1 MAVSPPGPRLRLL
14 RDLRD
19 HLLGPAGGPFEY
31 LEDSPRGLYVTG
43 VLSPETSDPEYRT
56 IPPDEP
62 GLLDSAAAGIDEEE
76 QEDVELGPSW
86 LSPALNPDRLP
97 RSFGLTFA
105 VPEGTGLNICVSW
118 GVYRRQ
124 GSGWRRHPRA
134 VVLPD
139 PVIARPGPPLSVPL
153 SQAGP
158 CSTDDAVAEV
168 AVRVLM
174 RRFENRVMVTVYVLN
189 AMRGSWQDV
198 ERHVFQPQIRVRA
211 GAELLSV
218 ETRVAQA
225 TDPETR
231 RLEFLQRELTVKARG
246 HLCSAVWKEIDP
258 EAQVLDVLDA
268 DEDPFRWADGELLP
282 EDLRRRFR
290 PATVRTEFLPALPVP
305 TPVVEWPPEYRPEP
319 CLSAARLAECWE
331 PQQLRRA
338 LEPLLSAYERWVTA
352 IESRVQE
359 MRAAGDDATGVAG
372 ELVSRCR
379 QMARRMR
386 AGMDLLCNDEDVRL
400 AFCFANRA
408 VELQHSWAHRGR
420 PGSDFHWR
428 PFQIAFLLATI
439 ESVVNP
445 DSPDRDVCDLLWV
458 PTGTG
463 KTEAYLGLAAFT
475 LAWRRRR
482 AVRTGRSGAGTTVI
496 SRYTLRLLTLQQFRR
511 TLRLVTACEFL
522 RVYGAARGAPVG
534 WRPARCEKDD
544 DFIWGTTRF
553 SLGLW
558 VGGNVTPNRLESIP
572 RPGRRPLWG
581 ALDVLKADR
590 GGQEDPAQVH
600 ECPACGSPLAVHEL
614 PAGTHTVHLVTD
626 IGPSR
631 VSDVR
636 HDVDRRLREKA
647 PDGIEVVGSRWVT
660 HGNPGYATLSLQ
672 MTCSRR
678 IVGRD
683 LDAWLN
689 DALGDSARPV
699 CARPS
704 RPGYFLREVARS
716 GVHSRPEP
724 CDFDIFCPN
733 PECPLNRDVLWA
745 EGVPVDDGLVDAWV
759 LRTGHRHRE
768 LTGRHPLERL
778 QCHELVLPG
787 RAEKVAAPDGQC
799 FRMTPAFT
807 WPGPLGRE
815 NERIERVFQS
825 LRIPV
830 PAYTVDEQVYGR
842 CPSIVI
848 ATVDK
853 FARLAFEPRAGAMFG
868 AVDRYHPRLGY
879 FRDPPDREPTPRGH
893 AVRVGRLEPPDLI
906 IQDELHLLEG
916 PLGSLVGLYETA
928 VDRLC
933 RVHPSGPGPKY
944 VASTATI
951 RQAEEHVESLFAR
964 RVALFPPHGL
974 EWGDRFFVRDV
985 VCSVLDE
992 DSAGR
997 LYVGFCAPGR
1007 GPLTPLLRA
1016 VARLLQSAYEVRL
1029 EMGDGAADPYWTLV
1043 IYFNAVRELAGARA
1057 LYRQDIPE
1065 WIGLRLAA
1073 GNVARRARRL
1083 EDYDPFVIEL
1093 SSRQDSGELPRIL
1106 AQLERHLPGEATDAV
1121 FATSMFGTGVDV
1133 GRLSLML
1140 VDGQPKT
1147 TSAYVQASGRVG
1159 RVRGGLV
1166 VTFLRASRPRDLSHY
1181 EFFCGYHSR
1190 LHSFVEPVPVMP
1202 FSSGARARACGP
1214 VAVAIVRNLADGES
1228 GWHRNDSAV
1237 EAARRRLELDRV
1249 VEVFQR
1255 RAMRQPDSRRPDPDE
1270 VSRDVRAALDRWQQ
1284 LAARWPD
1291 LQFVEYAIDRPPER
1305 HVVLGDRE
1313 HTVRGMCVFEN
1324 APQSLR
1330 EVEDT
1335 MRLEA

>member
-1 MAVSPPGPRLRLL
+1 MRR
-14 RDLRD
+14 
-19 HLLGPAGGPFEY
+19 
-31 LEDSPRGLYVTG
+31 LED
-43 VLSPETSDPEYRT
+43 
-56 IPPDEP
+56 
-62 GLLDSAAAGIDEEE
+62 
-76 QEDVELGPSW
+76 
-86 LSPALNPDRLP
+86 
-97 RSFGLTFA
+97 
-105 VPEGTGLNICVSW
+105 
-118 GVYRRQ
+118 
-124 GSGWRRHPRA
+124 
-134 VVLPD
+134 
-139 PVIARPGPPLSVPL
+139 
-153 SQAGP
+153 
-158 CSTDDAVAEV
+158 
-168 AVRVLM
+168 
-174 RRFENRVMVTVYVLN
+174 RVMVTVHALN
-189 AMRGSWQDV
+189 AMQGCERDV

-218 ETRVAQA
+218 ETRVAEA

-231 RLEFLQRELTVKARG
+231 RLEFLQRYLIVKARG
-246 HLCSAVWKEIDP
+246 HLCSAVWQEVDP
-258 EAQVLDVLDA
+258 EAQVLDVPDT
-268 DEDPFRWADGELLP
+268 DEDPFPWADGELLP
-282 EDLRRRFR
+282 EDLWRRFR

-305 TPVVEWPPEYRPEP
+305 APVVEWSPEYGPEP
-319 CLSAARLAECWE
+319 CFRAVRLAECWE
-331 PQQLRRA
+331 PGELRQA
-338 LEPLLSAYERWVTA
+338 LEPLLSAHERWVTA
-352 IESRVQE
+352 IESRVRE
-359 MRAAGDDATGVAG
+359 MRAAGDASTVVAG
-372 ELVSRCR
+372 ELASRCR

-386 AGMDLLCNDEDVRL
+386 AGMDVLCRDEDVRL

-408 VELQHSWAHRGR
+408 VELQHSWAH

-439 ESVVNP
+439 ESVVNAE
-445 DSPDRDVCDLLWV
+445 SPDRDVCDLLWV

-475 LAWRRRR
+475 LGWRRRR
-482 AVRTGRSGAGTTVI
+482 AVRTGRSGAGTAVI

-511 TLRLVTACEFL
+511 TLRLITACEYL
-522 RVYGAARGAPVG
+522 RVWGAAHGKPVG
-534 WRPARCEKDD
+534 WRPACCKKRD
-544 DFIWGTTRF
+544 DFIWGSTRF

-558 VGGNVTPNRLESIP
+558 VGGNVTPNRLARIT
-572 RPGRRPLWG
+572 RRGLPPLWG
-581 ALDVLKADR
+581 ALDMLSADR
-590 GGQEDPAQVH
+590 GGQEDPAQVY
-600 ECPACGSPLAVHEL
+600 ECPACGSPLAVHGL
-614 PAGTHTVHLVTD
+614 SPGTHTVHLVTC
-626 IGPSR
+626 IGSSR
-631 VSDVR
+631 MSDVA
-636 HDVDRRLREKA
+636 HDVGRRLRERA
-647 PDGIEVVGSRWVT
+647 PDGIQVVGSRWVA
-660 HGNPGYATLSLQ
+660 HGNPGYATLCLQ
-672 MTCSRR
+672 MACGRK
-678 IVGRD
+678 IVDRE

-689 DALGDSARPV
+689 EALGDSAPPV

-704 RPGYFLREVARS
+704 RPGYFLRVAAKS
-716 GVHSRPEP
+716 GPGSRREP
-724 CDFDIFCPN
+724 YDFDIFCPN
-733 PECPLNRDVLWA
+733 PECALNRDVLWA

-759 LRTGHRHRE
+759 LQTGHQHRA
-768 LTGRHPLERL
+768 LTRRVPLERL
-778 QCHELVLPG
+778 QCRELALPG
-787 RAEKVAAPDGQC
+787 RAETVAAPDGEC
-799 FRMTPAFT
+799 FRMTPAFA
-807 WPGPLGRE
+807 WRGPLERE
-815 NERIERVFQS
+815 REGIQRVFQS
-825 LRIPV
+825 LRVPV

-842 CPSIVI
+842 CPSMVI

-879 FRDPPDREPTPRGH
+879 FRDPLEREATPRGH
-893 AVRVGRLEPPDLI
+893 VVPVERLEPPDLI

-933 RVHPSGPGPKY
+933 RVRPSGPGPKY

-985 VCSVLDE
+985 AHSVLDE
-992 DSAGR
+992 QSAGR
-997 LYVGFCAPGR
+997 LYVGLCAPGR

-1029 EMGDGAADPYWTLV
+1029 EMGDGVADPYWTLV

-1065 WIGLRLAA
+1065 WVGHRLAA
-1073 GNVARRARRL
+1073 GDVARARRL
-1083 EDYDPFVIEL
+1083 EDDDPFVIEL
-1093 SSRQDSGELPRIL
+1093 SSRKGSGELPRIL
-1106 AQLERHLPGEATDAV
+1106 AQLERRLPGEATDAV

-1140 VDGQPKT
+1140 VNGQPKT

-1214 VAVAIVRNLADGES
+1214 VAVAIVRNLAEGDF
-1228 GWHRNDSAV
+1228 GWHRNDSGV
-1237 EAARRRLELDRV
+1237 EAARRRLELDLV
-1249 VEVFQR
+1249 AEVFRQ
-1255 RAMRQPDSRRPDPDE
+1255 RAMRQPDSKRPDAEE

-1291 LQFVEYAIDRPPER
+1291 LQFVEYAIDRPPEK